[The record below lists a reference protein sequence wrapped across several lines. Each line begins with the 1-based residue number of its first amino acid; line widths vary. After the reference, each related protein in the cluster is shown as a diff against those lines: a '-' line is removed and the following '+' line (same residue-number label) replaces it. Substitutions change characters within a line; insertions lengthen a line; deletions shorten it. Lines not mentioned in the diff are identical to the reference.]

1 MEKHLK
7 CQAYTSCLQFVLWGE
22 GRGGEGRG
30 KGGCQKPCPNSPFQE
45 VGFLTEKK
53 KENSFM
59 FAEQKLSY
67 IFEYNLKAFFFDK
80 LVKFKTDI
88 VGGWGM
94 GSRPDEFVKL
104 IVLCSF
110 LL

>member
-7 CQAYTSCLQFVLWGE
+7 GQAYTSCLQFVLWGE
-22 GRGGEGRG
+22 
-30 KGGCQKPCPNSPFQE
+30 CQIPCPKSPFQE

-67 IFEYNLKAFFFDK
+67 I
-80 LVKFKTDI
+80 
-88 VGGWGM
+88 
-94 GSRPDEFVKL
+94 
-104 IVLCSF
+104 C
-110 LL
+110 